1 MKHGDGS
8 RPGAFFNTT
17 GAIPAFFRIKDNGR
31 LLPFRVR
38 DHHIIRT
45 NLHTEIASITN
56 IGIEIRH
63 PVRCRRI
70 GYDIDFVTHWSLPP
84 L

>member
-8 RPGAFFNTT
+8 LPGALFNTT
-17 GAIPAFFRIKDNGR
+17 GAIPAFLRIKDNGR
-31 LLPFRVR
+31 LLLFRIR
-38 DHHIIRT
+38 DHHIVRT
-45 NLHTEIASITN
+45 NLYTKIASITD

-70 GYDIDFVTHWSLPP
+70 GYDIDVFTH
-84 L
+84 